1 MVINKRR
8 NKVGIDK
15 KNNKGIL
22 MDDEAAIRTIYPM
35 ESYSHDT
42 SGFILER
49 LCGILDHMKSH
60 EFEWQHTEGCTTW
73 HQVEEEAYEYDWD
86 TDLEYLDDY

>member
-1 MVINKRR
+1 
-8 NKVGIDK
+8 VGINK

-22 MDDEAAIRTIYPM
+22 MDDEQAIRTIYPM

-42 SGFILER
+42 SGFIFER
-49 LCGILDHMKSH
+49 LCGILKHMSDHG
-60 EFEWQHTEGCTTW
+60 FEWEHLEGCTTW
-73 HQVEEEAYEYDWD
+73 HGAEESLYDDDWD